1 MKLYQGIIR
10 RIHQL
15 SDGVSKVPPRM
26 RIYHQVSP
34 PPSAI
39 APSSSLMNPCSS
51 ILADDH
57 SEGSSTAEH
66 ERHGTGEE
74 STNRGRCT
82 DVFFAHATTADWCN
96 VGQVSIGILPND
108 ILPDIFDFILK
119 LKVTPIK
126 GSRHGTPLFTCVE
139 DGAMLFLDH
148 HVA

>member
-39 APSSSLMNPCSS
+39 APPSSLMNPCSS

-74 STNRGRCT
+74 STNRGRC
-82 DVFFAHATTADWCN
+82 
-96 VGQVSIGILPND
+96 QVSIGILPND